1 MSSGSGPGL
10 GQEAGVVLGGEPGGS
25 MPIIDLVGSSVTEDG
40 SILAPDGVAL
50 APPGSVM
57 NLKCNGV
64 VPLVRVEVLPEE
76 ASKAG
81 AKNNASRS
89 PEKEADSLNQKLNSI
104 EQGAADQM
112 ELVEALPA
120 SEEVMKTSAEG
131 NSINLKDPIPLVHL
145 QDVSQQSTSFS
156 LPHKPELASV
166 SSSSL
171 NVAEIEIEVNAAESG
186 IMIASDAPVKVNC
199 LSKKGKYYNFDT
211 HIALCCFL
219 FKKMSIVNGIFKSH
233 LL

>member
-1 MSSGSGPGL
+1 
-10 GQEAGVVLGGEPGGS
+10 

-76 ASKAG
+76 AYEASKAG
-81 AKNNASRS
+81 AKNNAIRS

-104 EQGAADQM
+104 EQG

-166 SSSSL
+166 SSSIL
-171 NVAEIEIEVNAAESG
+171 DVAKIEIEKNAAESG
-186 IMIASDAPVKVNC
+186 IMTASDALVKVSC
-199 LSKKGKYYNFDT
+199 LSKKRKILQF
-211 HIALCCFL
+211 
-219 FKKMSIVNGIFKSH
+219 
-233 LL
+233 

>member
-1 MSSGSGPGL
+1 
-10 GQEAGVVLGGEPGGS
+10 

-81 AKNNASRS
+81 AKNNAIRS

-104 EQGAADQM
+104 EQG

-120 SEEVMKTSAEG
+120 SEEGMKTSAEG

-186 IMIASDAPVKVNC
+186 IMTASDAPVKVNC

-211 HIALCCFL
+211 HIALWCFL